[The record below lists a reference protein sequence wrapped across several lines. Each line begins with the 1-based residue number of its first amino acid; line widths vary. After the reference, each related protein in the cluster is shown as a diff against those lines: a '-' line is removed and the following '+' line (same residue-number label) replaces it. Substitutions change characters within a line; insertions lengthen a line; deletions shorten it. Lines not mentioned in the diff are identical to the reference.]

1 MAKIEFVHFLVLFQV
16 FTCIESFSFL
26 QFYDGS
32 LNSQKVLEMCPNF
45 APDQVVPKFDEPSN
59 LQFSMNLWYLID
71 IDNAA
76 EEMAFAALLE
86 IKWTNIS
93 CSNGDEFA
101 NLTKK
106 VKLKPRPNMFWTP
119 SVIIVQSEQNT
130 LMSGDRKESLGLVV
144 HPPRGKTPAQF
155 YWNWA
160 IRGVFR
166 FHCDLDLF
174 LFPNDI
180 QNCSIKFQMDE
191 TPMFYQFNECSISD
205 FKKEKFTLKN
215 SNWKI
220 LNVTCQV
227 KQDFALASTVVV
239 SFEMA
244 RNPRY
249 FMTHMVTPCL
259 LLLVLELCS
268 FALPADGAERTGF
281 TMTIYLAFVFME
293 SIMVTILP
301 QTPRQILV
309 ADLIML
315 QSIFSTII
323 TVYTALLSK
332 FANRLSK
339 SKVTVGYKIGKIT
352 WLTIVDSAAFSLSI
366 LVYIVVSLWMTWQYH
381 NGPSY

>member
-1 MAKIEFVHFLVLFQV
+1 MNKLSLLLWLVQISPNTGLF
-16 FTCIESFSFL
+16 SPL
-26 QFYDGS
+26 QFYDRNVT
-32 LNSQKVLEMCPNF
+32 LNDVITNCPNF
-45 APDQVVPKFDEPSN
+45 SPEQFTPKLDEALKLTARLS
-59 LQFSMNLWYLID
+59 LWRFLH

-76 EEMAFAALLE
+76 EEMAFAGLLE
-86 IKWTNIS
+86 IKWLDARCAN
-93 CSNGDEFA
+93 ERPFA
-101 NLTKK
+101 NMTKT
-106 VKLKPRPNMFWTP
+106 VKLNPRPDMFWTP

-144 HPPRGKTPAQF
+144 TPSRGKTPVQF
-155 YWNWA
+155 NWKWA

-174 LFPNDI
+174 LFPNDV
-180 QNCSIKFQMDE
+180 QNCTIQFQTDE
-191 TPMFYQFNECSISD
+191 IAMIYNFSECFINFDS
-205 FKKEKFTLKN
+205 ENVKFTLSN
-215 SNWKI
+215 SNWNLVSTKCNI
-220 LNVTCQV
+220 GYGFAITSVVTI
-227 KQDFALASTVVV
+227 

-249 FMTHMVTPCL
+249 FMTHVVTPCL

-268 FALPADGAERTGF
+268 FALPANGAERTGF

-309 ADLIML
+309 ADLVML

-323 TVYTALLSK
+323 TVYSALLSK

-339 SKVTVGYKIGKIT
+339 SKVAIGKFRKIT
-352 WLTIVDSAAFSLSI
+352 WLTIVDSAAFSFSI
-366 LVYIVVSLWMTWQYH
+366 LAYIVVSFWMTWQYH